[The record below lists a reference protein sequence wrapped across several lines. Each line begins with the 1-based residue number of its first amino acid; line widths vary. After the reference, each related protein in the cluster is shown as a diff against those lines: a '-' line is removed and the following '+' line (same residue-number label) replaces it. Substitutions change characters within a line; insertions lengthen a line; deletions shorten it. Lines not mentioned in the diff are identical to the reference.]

1 MIYWINKTK
10 NMKKISQ
17 LVKTLSASEVKMI
30 RKYYSISPK
39 IEYNL
44 KIKLFDIALKNE
56 KISDVEAAKL
66 LGKHNNAAFSM
77 LKSRLHEDIMKVL
90 IVEGKDKIFTTSYYR
105 ARHKVHYM
113 MLESDILD
121 SRNLSDLANETL
133 IKARRIA
140 QKYELVNDLI
150 VINDMIINAYH
161 LKRGPASFKRMRT
174 ESIKELSNADKLFWG
189 TDFFKQITMPTLYS
203 TNKNISTLD
212 ASKLA
217 IDNLAELTKDSDVS
231 RLQYFYLRAKILYNM
246 ELKNYR
252 AARKYSIEFQKFI
265 QCTEPLNSSDN
276 NGGAHMLIGVTSLYL
291 HQFAS
296 TIKYAYGGLDYF
308 YKDSNNQ
315 VSMYELVFH
324 ASFYKKDYNKAK
336 EIVDYVKG
344 IKTIKAGSFLYSKW
358 LYFNANI
365 EFATKDPKSTLKTL
379 KRHSFLKTDKSG
391 WRLGYRILELISLL
405 ELENY
410 DVLPY
415 RLETFRKLLSSISK
429 ENVTRPKAMLLLMN
443 RLVKSNF
450 DFKMVSEKMH
460 DTLQLLRD
468 GKDNYAWDM
477 RGYEIIKFDE
487 WWDGKLKLMR

>member
-17 LVKTLSASEVKMI
+17 LVKTLSASEVKMVT
-30 RKYYSISPK
+30 KYYTISPK

-44 KIKLFDIALKNE
+44 KIKLFEVILENTE
-56 KISDVEAAKL
+56 ISDNEAAKRI
-66 LGKHNNAAFSM
+66 GKTNNAAFSM
-77 LKSRLHEDIMKVL
+77 LKSRLQEDIMKVL
-90 IVEGKDKIFTTSYYR
+90 IVEGKDKIFTTNYYK
-105 ARHKVHYM
+105 ARHKVHFM
-113 MLESDILD
+113 MLEMDILND
-121 SRNLSDLANETL
+121 RNLGELGTET
-133 IKARRIA
+133 IMKARRLA
-140 QKYELVNDLI
+140 QKYELVNDLV
-150 VINDMIINAYH
+150 VINDMLLYTNQFKA
-161 LKRGPASFKRMRT
+161 GPTGFKKLRQ
-174 ESIKELSNADKLFWG
+174 ESIKELDNAEKLFWG

-203 TNKNISTLD
+203 TNKNLSTLD
-212 ASKLA
+212 ASKIA
-217 IDNLAELTKDSDVS
+217 VDNLEVLSKSSEVS
-231 RLQYFYLRAKILYNM
+231 RLHYFFLRAKILYNM

-252 AARKYSIEFQKFI
+252 DARKYAIEFLKFI
-265 QCTEPLNSSDN
+265 QTTEPLNTSDN
-276 NGGAHMLIGVTSLYL
+276 NGGAHMLIGLMSLYL
-291 HQFAS
+291 HQYTS

-315 VSMYELVFH
+315 VSMYEMVFH
-324 ASFYKKDYNKAK
+324 ANFYKKDYAKAK
-336 EIVDYVKG
+336 DIVDYVKG
-344 IKTIKAGSFLYSKW
+344 IKNIKAGSFLYSKW

-415 RLETFRKLLSSISK
+415 RLETFRKLLSSITK

-450 DFKMVSEKMH
+450 DFKQVSEKMH
-460 DTLQLLRD
+460 DTIQLLRD
-468 GKDNYAWDM
+468 GKDSYAWDM

-487 WWDGKLKLMR
+487 WWDSKLKAKR

>member
-44 KIKLFDIALKNE
+44 RIKLFEVILENPEMMDTE
-56 KISDVEAAKL
+56 VAKMI
-66 LGKHNNAAFSM
+66 GKPSNAAFSM
-77 LKSRLHEDIMKVL
+77 LKSRLQEDIMKIL

-105 ARHKVHYM
+105 ARHKVHFM
-113 MLESDILD
+113 MLEMDILND
-121 SRNLSDLANETL
+121 RNLGEQGTET
-133 IKARRIA
+133 IMKARRLA
-140 QKYELVNDLI
+140 QKYELVNDLV
-150 VINDMIINAYH
+150 VINEMIMYVNQF
-161 LKRGPASFKRMRT
+161 KRGPSGFKKLRQ
-174 ESIKELSNADKLFWG
+174 ESIKELDNAEKLFWG

-217 IDNLAELTKDSDVS
+217 IDNLEVLTKSSDVS

-296 TIKYAYGGLDYF
+296 TIKYAHGGLDYF

-315 VSMYELVFH
+315 VSMYELVFL

-344 IKTIKAGSFLYSKW
+344 IKTIKAGSFIYSKW

-460 DTLQLLRD
+460 DTLQLLRN